1 MKRSLTRAA
10 LGPNRLR
17 LAGQVIT
24 CVIGVNA
31 VSALSQHFNQIAADA
46 IADCIG
52 GQILQSMPVFA
63 RMSSGGLD
71 PSSIATQIALAFIG
85 STLLTIFPIIL
96 SKLRA
101 RPHSRFLCLALPLC
115 KSGAE
120 YPRRTSNE
128 QHRVLK
134 ADRNSPDLR
143 MGSLR

>member
-52 GQILQSMPVFA
+52 GQILQSMPLFA
-63 RMSSGGLD
+63 SMSSAD
-71 PSSIATQIALAFIG
+71 SI
-85 STLLTIFPIIL
+85 PV
-96 SKLRA
+96 R
-101 RPHSRFLCLALPLC
+101 LP
-115 KSGAE
+115 
-120 YPRRTSNE
+120 PR
-128 QHRVLK
+128 
-134 ADRNSPDLR
+134 
-143 MGSLR
+143 